1 MNIKDKIR
9 LYEENIINSK
19 EKIYKKTTTDKT
31 NVRKKVYEWDNI
43 NKLENNIIDSKPTV
57 VNPLVIKPPVI
68 KPPVV
73 KQPVVKQPVVEPP
86 VVKQPVV
93 KQPIVEPPVVKQPV
107 IRKKKK
113 KGLNNNIE
121 DEDEVENSVINM

>member
-57 VNPLVIKPPVI
+57 VNPLIIKPPVVEPPVVKPPVI
-68 KPPVV
+68 K
-73 KQPVVKQPVVEPP
+73 PP